1 MENRDIYPEK
11 WLREKVVKISNNVM
25 VIDSTD
31 KDVLYMQSARKDFN
45 STMEY
50 VRRMHHPFDEITYL
64 LTAKDENGKEHEFV
78 ADVKNNLTSDFHCVM
93 RFIVEG
99 ELVGFYALSD
109 TQQVISPLE
118 EGGMNL
124 IKGIGAF
131 TKRINELV
139 GCFAIT
145 RRNNKVSR
153 KTGEVKSSV
162 HTTSIDSKPRTIR
175 LRDISELQLSTY
187 VEGGGSKPSHEFG
200 VRGHVRHYKNGKEV
214 FIKPYTKCK
223 GRGKNPP
230 QFYKVN

>member
-11 WLREKVVKISNNVM
+11 WLKEKVVKISNNVM
-25 VIDSTD
+25 VIDNTD
-31 KDVLYMQSARKDFN
+31 KDILYMQSARKDFD
-45 STMEY
+45 STIKY
-50 VRRMHHPFDEITYL
+50 VRNMHHPFDEITYL
-64 LTAKDENGKEHEFV
+64 LTAKDENEKEHEFI
-78 ADVKNNLTSDFHCVM
+78 ADVKNNISSDFHCVM

-109 TQQVISPLE
+109 TQQIISPLE
-118 EGGMNL
+118 EDGINL
-124 IKGIGAF
+124 IKSLGLF

-145 RRNNKVSR
+145 RQNNKVSR
-153 KTGEVKSSV
+153 KVGVKKSSPI
-162 HTTSIDSKPRTIR
+162 TTVITGKPRTIR

-214 FIKPYTKCK
+214 FIKPYIKCK
-223 GRGKNPP
+223 GRGKNSP